1 MKGKEKNNKT
11 TLENTQPLILS
22 TSACN
27 QSSRRF
33 YAWHDRM
40 ITSIGVKQSH
50 LRVWKVLTDI
60 TSEALSVISDKS
72 WRMGV
77 VAEKWRKANIISIFK
92 KAKQKGSSQLQST
105 QIDANTKQNSV
116 RNFK

>member
-1 MKGKEKNNKT
+1 M
-11 TLENTQPLILS
+11 LENTQALILS

-27 QSSRRF
+27 QSSTRF

-40 ITSIGVKQSH
+40 VTSIGLKQSH
-50 LRVWKVLTDI
+50 LRVLKVLTDI

-72 WRMGV
+72 WRMRV
-77 VAEKWRKANIISIFK
+77 VAEKWRKANIIPIFK
-92 KAKQKGSSQLQST
+92 KTKQKVSSQLQT
-105 QIDANTKQNSV
+105 TRIDANTKQNSA